1 MSTCIPRPKNGLQ
14 VKERTSRVPN
24 TIPINENWLHKP
36 KNVLQAYAAPPKNVL
51 QVAPNQLNGIVKV
64 MDPFTEERTSGEWA
78 DCLQVGFNR
87 VPLTENTAPRFP
99 SKRAYQHSGPPFKW
113 APVRLALSAMWNEV
127 PDELHRCRSTH
138 SGKSRYY
145 KIECVLRSGYKDNQ
159 TRFVEEWQPT

>member
-14 VKERTSRVPN
+14 VKERTPRVPN
-24 TIPINENWLHKP
+24 TIPINMNWLHKP

-99 SKRAYQHSGPPFKW
+99 SQRAITIAALHSSG
-113 APVRLALSAMWNEV
+113 LSCDWHCMPCGMKYLMNCI
-127 PDELHRCRSTH
+127 D
-138 SGKSRYY
+138 
-145 KIECVLRSGYKDNQ
+145 
-159 TRFVEEWQPT
+159 VEARTMENRDITKMSAF